1 MRTKMSIVKS
11 FSVGNGDMFYIK
23 HNSQNFTIIDCCIPE
38 DRKDE
43 IISEIKS
50 THSSND
56 IIRFISTHP
65 DKDHIRGL
73 TSLFD
78 EIGIPVSNFY
88 YVRNNIEDDYS
99 SRDFTKYVELR
110 DSENSY
116 ILKMGCRR
124 KWLNIEDSERSCAGI
139 SILWPDIE
147 NKIFANALLDI
158 ENGTNQSP
166 NNISPIIKYSI
177 ENNASFLWMGDMES
191 DFMESVET
199 ELLKLDLRTD
209 ILFAPHHGR
218 DTGKIPEKILRNINP
233 KIIVIGE
240 AQSEN
245 LNYYNGYDTIT
256 QNTAKDIWFDCNGN
270 TVDVYATGN
279 VKCDILRFDSY
290 KYKTNYKG
298 TLTLDQQ

>member
-1 MRTKMSIVKS
+1 MSIVKT

-23 HNSQNFTIIDCCIPE
+23 HNTNNFTIIDCCIPE
-38 DRKDE
+38 DREEE
-43 IISEIKS
+43 IIKEIKIEY
-50 THSSND
+50 TDKD
-56 IIRFISTHP
+56 IVRFISTHP
-65 DKDHIRGL
+65 DQDHITGL
-73 TSLFD
+73 KLLF
-78 EIGIPVSNFY
+78 EKISIPNFY
-88 YVRNNIEDDYS
+88 CVKNDISDGCNDV
-99 SRDFTKYVELR
+99 DFEKYVELR
-110 DSENSY
+110 NSDKAY
-116 ILKMGCRR
+116 FLRQGCAR
-124 KWLNIEDSERSCAGI
+124 KWLNISDDEQNCAGI
-139 SILWPDIE
+139 KILWPDTKNEIFANSLSDIE
-147 NKIFANALLDI
+147 NK
-158 ENGTNQSP
+158 TNLSP

-191 DFMESVET
+191 DFMESVEA
-199 ELLKLDLRTD
+199 ELLKLDLKAD

-218 DTGKIPEKILRNINP
+218 DSGKIPEKILRNINP
-233 KIIVIGE
+233 KIIVIGK
-240 AQSEN
+240 APSEN